1 MLIWL
6 RSESSLEKFKKKYST
21 TKSYKTRLNSPNN
34 KNNYKLKP
42 TSFLYFWNNSN
53 KPHKMQFF
61 KMALVI
67 IWFSVSFHFSP
78 GTAIPLMQM
87 NVPSMISPRSVR
99 SNGGQQNVNSG
110 LFTDASPIFKFL
122 LSSGSENYGHNFAK
136 PLSVSANDF
145 ENMIRY
151 TYLNNY
157 LGYNM
162 LII

>member
-1 MLIWL
+1 MNKKNLKKIFFPL
-6 RSESSLEKFKKKYST
+6 KTGRYRFFNRNETASSP
-21 TKSYKTRLNSPNN
+21 LNP
-34 KNNYKLKP
+34 
-42 TSFLYFWNNSN
+42 
-53 KPHKMQFF
+53 M
-61 KMALVI
+61 
-67 IWFSVSFHFSP
+67 
-78 GTAIPLMQM
+78 
-87 NVPSMISPRSVR
+87 PRSVR

-122 LSSGSENYGHNFAK
+122 LSSGSEDYGNNFAK
-136 PLSVSANDF
+136 PQSVSANDF

>member
-1 MLIWL
+1 
-6 RSESSLEKFKKKYST
+6 
-21 TKSYKTRLNSPNN
+21 
-34 KNNYKLKP
+34 
-42 TSFLYFWNNSN
+42 
-53 KPHKMQFF
+53 
-61 KMALVI
+61 
-67 IWFSVSFHFSP
+67 
-78 GTAIPLMQM
+78 MQM

-99 SNGGQQNVNSG
+99 SNGGQKNVNSG

-122 LSSGSENYGHNFAK
+122 LSSGSEDYGNNFAK
-136 PLSVSANDF
+136 PQSVSANDF